1 MRVALDGTPLTLA
14 SGGLRRYVAELS
26 CALAGE
32 FPGDT
37 FLLASNAGF
46 KLPEGAPANLAP
58 APGPGNAIERRW
70 WSWGVNRLVD
80 RERID
85 VFHGTN
91 FEVPYLPARP
101 GVLTLHDLSPW
112 DDVAERGRAQRVRSR
127 TPALIRL
134 GIAGMIITPTETI
147 RRQAIETFRI
157 HPDRVVAVPEAA
169 AASFEPAGCVPA
181 APYFL
186 YVGAVG
192 HRKNVATAIEA
203 WREVRKRHA
212 VDLVLAGDERA
223 DFFPEPGFRA
233 LGVVDD
239 RRLAELY
246 SGAVAL
252 LYPSLYEG
260 FGLPVLEA
268 MQCGAAVITSRD
280 PAVAEVAGDAAVRLD
295 ARDVRAWAEAMAF
308 AVENPEWLADLRA
321 KSLERARGFS
331 WRNTARLTRD
341 VYDEAIRRFGA

>member
-1 MRVALDGTPLTLA
+1 
-14 SGGLRRYVAELS
+14 
-26 CALAGE
+26 
-32 FPGDT
+32 
-37 FLLASNAGF
+37 LASNSSF
-46 KLPEGAPANLAP
+46 KLPEGAPANLAM
-58 APGPGNAIERRW
+58 ASGPRNALERRW
-70 WSWGVNRLVD
+70 WSWGVSRLVS

-91 FEVPYLPARP
+91 FEVPYLPAKP

-112 DDVAERGRAQRVRSR
+112 DEAAEHRRAQRVRSR

-134 GIAGMIITPTETI
+134 GIATMIVTPTEAI
-147 RRQAIETFRI
+147 RRQAIEHFCI
-157 HPDRVVAVPEAA
+157 HPDRVVAVAEAA
-169 AASFEPAGCVPA
+169 AALFEPSGSAPA

-192 HRKNVATAIEA
+192 HRKNIATALKA
-203 WREVRKRHA
+203 WREVRKKHS
-212 VDLVLAGDERA
+212 VDLVLAGDDRA

-233 LGVVDD
+233 LGLVDD

-280 PAVAEVAGDAAVRLD
+280 PAIGEVAGGAGVRLG
-295 ARDVRAWAEAMAF
+295 ATDVRAWAEAMAF
-308 AVENPEWLADLRA
+308 ALENPEWLAQLRA
-321 KSLERARGFS
+321 QSLERSRAFS
-331 WRNTARLTRD
+331 WRNTARLTRE
-341 VYDEAIRRFGA
+341 VYQEATRRFGG